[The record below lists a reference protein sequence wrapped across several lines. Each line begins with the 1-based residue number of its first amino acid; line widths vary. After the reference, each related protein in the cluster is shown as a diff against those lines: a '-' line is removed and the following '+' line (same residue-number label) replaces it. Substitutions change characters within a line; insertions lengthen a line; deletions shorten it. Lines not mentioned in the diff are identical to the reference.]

1 MNFDPMKPIIEKQ
14 LSELFKEWSGEE
26 ITQISQLPRSGSDRQ
41 YIRIKSKTKSA
52 IGTYNPDK
60 KENIAFLNFSKHFF
74 AEGLSV
80 PQIYSEMPNNDIYL
94 QEDLGNTTLFGY
106 LSKVYKDGIF
116 PKQLIDIYKLILTE
130 LPRFQIEGSKNL
142 DFSVCYPRNSFDK
155 QSMMWD
161 LNYFKYYFLKL
172 AKVQFDEQELE
183 NDFQAFTDYLLRAD
197 REYFLYRDFQSRNIM
212 LNDDKICF
220 IDYQGGRKGALQY
233 DVASLLYDSKADI
246 PQHIRE
252 ELLNTYINAVDK
264 YIKIDKDEFLN
275 YFQGYTLVR
284 IMQAMGSYGFRGFYE
299 KKEHFLLSIPFA
311 LKNLKYQLENLRL
324 PVKLTALVNAL
335 DQVVKSEFL
344 KQFGGNKNP
353 LKVTI
358 SSFSYKKGFPADIS
372 GNGGGFVFDCR
383 CLSNPGRYSE
393 YKKVTG
399 KDQAV
404 IDFFS
409 KQTDI
414 HEFLDKVYSIVDMAV
429 ENYIE
434 RKFGNLMINFGCTG
448 GQHRSVFCAENLN
461 NYLKKKYGVETI
473 LRHTETHLFV
483 DSE

>member
-220 IDYQGGRKGALQY
+220 ID
-233 DVASLLYDSKADI
+233 
-246 PQHIRE
+246 
-252 ELLNTYINAVDK
+252 
-264 YIKIDKDEFLN
+264 
-275 YFQGYTLVR
+275 
-284 IMQAMGSYGFRGFYE
+284 
-299 KKEHFLLSIPFA
+299 
-311 LKNLKYQLENLRL
+311 
-324 PVKLTALVNAL
+324 
-335 DQVVKSEFL
+335 
-344 KQFGGNKNP
+344 
-353 LKVTI
+353 
-358 SSFSYKKGFPADIS
+358 
-372 GNGGGFVFDCR
+372 
-383 CLSNPGRYSE
+383 
-393 YKKVTG
+393 
-399 KDQAV
+399 
-404 IDFFS
+404 
-409 KQTDI
+409 
-414 HEFLDKVYSIVDMAV
+414 
-429 ENYIE
+429 
-434 RKFGNLMINFGCTG
+434 
-448 GQHRSVFCAENLN
+448 
-461 NYLKKKYGVETI
+461 
-473 LRHTETHLFV
+473 
-483 DSE
+483 

>member
-1 MNFDPMKPIIEKQ
+1 MKPKIEKQ
-14 LSELFKEWSGEE
+14 ISELFKEWSGEE
-26 ITQISQLPRSGSDRQ
+26 ILQISQLPRSGSDRE
-41 YIRIKSKTKSA
+41 YIRIKGKTKSV

-60 KENIAFLNFSKHFF
+60 KENNAFLNFSKHFLS
-74 AEGLSV
+74 EGLNV
-80 PQIYSEMPNNDIYL
+80 PEIYSEVPKDNIYI

-106 LSKVYKDGIF
+106 LSKVYVDGIF
-116 PKQLIDIYKLILTE
+116 PKQLIEIYKRILTE

-142 DFSVCYPRNSFDK
+142 DFSVCYPRSSFDK

-172 AKVQFDEQELE
+172 AKVHFDEQELE
-183 NDFQAFTDYLLRAD
+183 NDFQTFTDYLLKAD
-197 REYFLYRDFQSRNIM
+197 RDYFLYRDFQSRNIM
-212 LNDDKICF
+212 LNDDKVYF
-220 IDYQGGRKGALQY
+220 IDYQGGRRGALQY

-252 ELLNTYINAVDK
+252 ELLDTYVDAVGK
-264 YIKIDKDEFLN
+264 YIKIDREEFIN

-324 PVKLTALVNAL
+324 PIKLPALINAL
-335 DQVVKSEFL
+335 EQVLESDFL
-344 KQFGGNKNP
+344 KQFGKNKNP

-358 SSFSYKKGFPADIS
+358 SSFSYKKGFPADVS

-383 CLSNPGRYSE
+383 CLNNPGRYPE
-393 YKKVTG
+393 FKKVTG
-399 KDQAV
+399 KDQPV

-409 KQTDI
+409 EQTDI
-414 HEFLDKVYSIVDMAV
+414 HEYLKRVYSIVDMAI
-429 ENYIE
+429 ENYSE

-461 NYLKKKYGVETI
+461 EYLKKKYGIETD
-473 LRHTETHLFV
+473 LRHTENHLFT
-483 DSE
+483 DNK

>member
-1 MNFDPMKPIIEKQ
+1 
-14 LSELFKEWSGEE
+14 
-26 ITQISQLPRSGSDRQ
+26 
-41 YIRIKSKTKSA
+41 
-52 IGTYNPDK
+52 
-60 KENIAFLNFSKHFF
+60 
-74 AEGLSV
+74 
-80 PQIYSEMPNNDIYL
+80 
-94 QEDLGNTTLFGY
+94 
-106 LSKVYKDGIF
+106 
-116 PKQLIDIYKLILTE
+116 
-130 LPRFQIEGSKNL
+130 
-142 DFSVCYPRNSFDK
+142 
-155 QSMMWD
+155 
-161 LNYFKYYFLKL
+161 
-172 AKVQFDEQELE
+172 
-183 NDFQAFTDYLLRAD
+183 
-197 REYFLYRDFQSRNIM
+197 
-212 LNDDKICF
+212 
-220 IDYQGGRKGALQY
+220 
-233 DVASLLYDSKADI
+233 
-246 PQHIRE
+246 
-252 ELLNTYINAVDK
+252 
-264 YIKIDKDEFLN
+264 
-275 YFQGYTLVR
+275 
-284 IMQAMGSYGFRGFYE
+284 
-299 KKEHFLLSIPFA
+299 
-311 LKNLKYQLENLRL
+311 L